1 MHIFYMYFFHVY
13 LMYIFLVYFCVF
25 STHTFYI
32 SYFQIFF
39 IYFYIYVHVFT
50 YVYYILMC
58 MCVHVTYVHV
68 SKYFFMYIF
77 FVCTFVHTCYR
88 EEKQPKHKQTN
99 RTEKMNT
106 EGPLSSHL
114 WSIGGSGPIIW
125 FMYFTSEYINL
136 SNTNTCLLD
145 SPGLTQCSPS
155 RRIEA
160 DTSNSF
166 FL

>member
-1 MHIFYMYFFHVY
+1 MYFFRVF
-13 LMYIFLVYFCVF
+13 LMYIFLVYFYVYF
-25 STHTFYI
+25 EHIFFYI
-32 SYFQIFF
+32 SCLQIFF
-39 IYFYIYVHVFT
+39 TYFYIYVHVCT
-50 YVYYILMC
+50 YVYYVLMC

-114 WSIGGSGPIIW
+114 WNIGGSGPIIW
-125 FMYFTSEYINL
+125 YPIPQNISL
-136 SNTNTCLLD
+136 SNTNSPLD
-145 SPGLTQCSPS
+145 SVTAIVTQWSPS
-155 RRIEA
+155 SGRIEA
-160 DTSNSF
+160 V
-166 FL
+166 

>member
-1 MHIFYMYFFHVY
+1 MYFFCIF
-13 LMYIFLVYFCVF
+13 LMYIFLVYFYVYF
-25 STHTFYI
+25 EHIFFYI
-32 SYFQIFF
+32 SCLQIFF
-39 IYFYIYVHVFT
+39 TYFYIYVHVCT
-50 YVYYILMC
+50 YVYYVLMC

-114 WSIGGSGPIIW
+114 WNIGGSGPIIW
-125 FMYFTSEYINL
+125 YPSPENI
-136 SNTNTCLLD
+136 STCLTQIPPRLCDWD
-145 SPGLTQCSPS
+145 SHTMASQWQNRSS
-155 RRIEA
+155 VEY
-160 DTSNSF
+160 SKVFN
-166 FL
+166 

>member
-1 MHIFYMYFFHVY
+1 
-13 LMYIFLVYFCVF
+13 MYIFLVYFYVYF
-25 STHTFYI
+25 EHIFFYI
-32 SYFQIFF
+32 SCLQIFF
-39 IYFYIYVHVFT
+39 TYFYIYVHVCT
-50 YVYYILMC
+50 YVYYVLMC

-114 WSIGGSGPIIW
+114 WNIGGSGPIIW
-125 FMYFTSEYINL
+125 YPIPQNIS
-136 SNTNTCLLD
+136 TCL
-145 SPGLTQCSPS
+145 TQIPPW
-155 RRIEA
+155 
-160 DTSNSF
+160 T
-166 FL
+166 LWLG